1 MKSIFVASLMM
12 AVSSVYAGAETKEQE
27 PLPSN
32 SAAVQQMKRGLM
44 TPEERAKRRA
54 EFKAR
59 MEASRQAR
67 EAERAAAKA
76 AGTNRLAKVQRPIPT
91 GVRKELDALRAEV
104 KALRADVEALKAAKK

>member
-1 MKSIFVASLMM
+1 MM
-12 AVSSVYAGAETKEQE
+12 AVSAVYAEAETKAQE

-32 SAAVQQMKRGLM
+32 SAAVQQMKRGPM

-59 MEASRQAR
+59 Q
-67 EAERAAAKA
+67 AERAAAKA
-76 AGTNRLAKVQRPIPT
+76 AGTNRLAKVHHPIPT